1 MALIVVI
8 LYQIFPM
15 KVSLN
20 IQRSKVMTLRSD
32 LNSLYYSGFS
42 SQELSLLKLLVLS
55 ELENYRGSCSLE
67 SSGNIH
73 ELLKQTQR
81 KIRVLQSKQ

>member
-1 MALIVVI
+1 MRDSALI
-8 LYQIFPM
+8 LT
-15 KVSLN
+15 
-20 IQRSKVMTLRSD
+20 QRVMTLRNN
-32 LNSLYYSGFS
+32 LNSLYYSDFS

-73 ELLKQTQR
+73 ELLKQIQS
-81 KIRVLQSKQ
+81 KIGVLQSKQ

>member
-1 MALIVVI
+1 MRDSALI
-8 LYQIFPM
+8 L
-15 KVSLN
+15 
-20 IQRSKVMTLRSD
+20 IQRVMTLRNN
-32 LNSLYYSGFS
+32 LNSLYYSDFS

-73 ELLKQTQR
+73 ELLKQIQS
-81 KIRVLQSKQ
+81 KIGVLQSKQ

>member
-1 MALIVVI
+1 
-8 LYQIFPM
+8 
-15 KVSLN
+15 
-20 IQRSKVMTLRSD
+20 MTLRNN
-32 LNSLYYSGFS
+32 LNSLYYSDFS

-73 ELLKQTQR
+73 ELLKQIQS
-81 KIRVLQSKQ
+81 KIGVLQSKQ